1 MESSITE
8 ASYPLSFHKAEAEIL
23 GKHLKNRHNV
33 SLIGMKRVGISDFL
47 RFFLYRPDIVSTYIG
62 GSQKHI
68 FIPVDLNDLVER
80 EIKPFWILTLK
91 RIADTVAISKT
102 ATPEV
107 KKKMESLFLE
117 SIQTQD
123 IFLTI
128 DNIRKSLMLLVNEGY
143 LPTIF
148 FVRFDR
154 MKDVV
159 TPELFSNLEGIKT
172 ATHSQAAFVFTSFR
186 NLDMLSP
193 HAFPKAALQSFAH
206 TMYLRP
212 ANHTDAM
219 IIYQTYKDRYDLSIP
234 KELEDALFSLVDG
247 YLQYL
252 HLALFLLQEEKN
264 VSSLSKDALEALLL
278 KDEGI
283 FLQSEELWES
293 LTSDEQDV
301 LRKIMRGETI
311 SEGEKVLG
319 KYLWDSGF
327 ITPSTRLDEV
337 KPRRT
342 GSGSSMIFSSLF
354 AHYVGQKHKKVIDIT
369 NTEFT
374 KKEQK
379 LFTLLQ
385 QHLNEICERE
395 KIIEGVWA
403 EVEELGVS
411 DWAIDRLVARV
422 RNKLKVQKSGYEI
435 QTIKTRGYKLIS
447 LTS

>member
-1 MESSITE
+1 METSLIE
-8 ASYPLSFHKAEAEIL
+8 ATYPLSFHKAEAQNL

-47 RFFLYRPDIVSTYIG
+47 RFFLYRADIVSTYIADG
-62 GSQKHI
+62 KKHI

-91 RIADTVAISKT
+91 RIADTVAVSLT
-102 ATPEV
+102 ASDEV
-107 KKKMESLFLE
+107 KKKMEALFLE

-128 DNIRKSLMLLVNEGY
+128 DNIRKSLLLLVNEGY

-148 FVRFDR
+148 FLRFDR

-193 HAFPKAALQSFAH
+193 HAFTKAALQSFAH
-206 TMYLRP
+206 RMYLKP
-212 ANHTDAM
+212 ANHTDSM

-234 KELEDALFSLVDG
+234 KELENALFSLVDG

-252 HLALFLLQEEKN
+252 HLALFLLQEEKS
-264 VSSLSKDALEALLL
+264 VLSMSKETLEALLL

-293 LTSDEQDV
+293 LTTDEQDV
-301 LRKIMRGETI
+301 LRKIIRGEMV

-319 KYLWDSGF
+319 RYLWESGF
-327 ITPSTRLDEV
+327 VNE
-337 KPRRT
+337 K
-342 GSGSSMIFSSLF
+342 GSLFSSLF
-354 AHYVGQKHKKVIDIT
+354 AYYVGQKHKKVIDLT
-369 NTEFT
+369 STEFT

-379 LFTLLQ
+379 LFNLLKES
-385 QHLNEICERE
+385 LNEICERE

-447 LTS
+447 ITS

>member
-1 MESSITE
+1 MDSSITE
-8 ASYPLSFHKAEAEIL
+8 ASYPLSFHKAEAAIL

-47 RFFLYRPDIVSTYIG
+47 RFFLYRPDIVDTYID

-80 EIKPFWILTLK
+80 EVKPFWILTLK
-91 RIADTVAISKT
+91 RIADTISISLT

-148 FVRFDR
+148 FLRFDR

-172 ATHSQAAFVFTSFR
+172 ATHGQASFVFTSFR

-193 HAFPKAALQSFAH
+193 HAFPKASLQAFAH
-206 TMYLRP
+206 TMYLTP

-234 KELEDALFSLVDG
+234 KELEEALFSLVDG

-264 VSSLSKDALEALLL
+264 VLSMTKETLEALLL

-293 LTSDEQDV
+293 LTTDEQDV
-301 LRKIMRGETI
+301 LRKINRGESI

-319 KYLWDSGF
+319 KYLWESGF
-327 ITPSTRLDEV
+327 VNTDGAL
-337 KPRRT
+337 
-342 GSGSSMIFSSLF
+342 FSPLF
-354 AHYVGQKHKKVIDIT
+354 SHYVGQKNKKVIDIT

-379 LFTLLQ
+379 LFTLLKE
-385 QHLNEICERE
+385 HLGEICERE

-422 RNKLKVQKSGYEI
+422 RNKLKVQKSGFEI

-447 LTS
+447 LQ